1 MFSTYSKLLAQYMKS
16 VGTDLT
22 SDLCP
27 PKSLFIEVRVKQD
40 YGELETPDGDVSLKF
55 KLFLCKIKVPSVADA
70 RHGL

>member
-1 MFSTYSKLLAQYMKS
+1 MKS

-40 YGELETPDGDVSLKF
+40 YGELETPDGDVSIGIYWGRTVYVF
-55 KLFLCKIKVPSVADA
+55 
-70 RHGL
+70 RN